1 MPRKKSNDGA
11 GLGKPIAFRLSDAD
25 RAVYLEKVNRSG
37 LTQSEFFRQAV
48 LTNRTQVIARPVAS
62 VDRKR
67 LLYIFNKT
75 SNNLNQIAHRLH
87 SLAQANIVDAQRY
100 LAVLDALAS
109 IESALTDALA
119 HARPH

>member
-1 MPRKKSNDGA
+1 MPRNKSNDGA

-25 RAVYLEKVNRSG
+25 RAIYLDKVNRSG

-62 VDRKR
+62 ADRKR

-75 SNNLNQIAHRLH
+75 SNNLNQIAHR
-87 SLAQANIVDAQRY
+87 ANSDHVSGQLSEVTYEELLTQLQMISRY
-100 LAVLDALAS
+100 LRCSLDKV
-109 IESALTDALA
+109 D
-119 HARPH
+119 